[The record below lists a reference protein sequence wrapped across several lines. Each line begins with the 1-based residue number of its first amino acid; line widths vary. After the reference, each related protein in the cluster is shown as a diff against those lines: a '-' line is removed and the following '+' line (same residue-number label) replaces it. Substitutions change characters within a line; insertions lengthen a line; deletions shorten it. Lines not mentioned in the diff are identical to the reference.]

1 MMRSLVPCLA
11 FFLYSMTAMANQST
25 ATVELQFI
33 ELDEADYEVVREEL
47 LATRLPGDYEGL
59 NRSQVP
65 AGFWKKVQT
74 FPGSELL
81 SAPKVSTGYGNEAK
95 IEISDLLEVKVVCSK
110 AEKGIGVDL
119 QVKMKT
125 WKKGLSSNVT
135 LPENVQAM
143 VGSLSNSEGRRVLV
157 LCKVFQA
164 GATSAN

>member
-1 MMRSLVPCLA
+1 MMRSFVPCLA
-11 FFLYSMTAMANQST
+11 FCFLSIVLIANPT
-25 ATVELQFI
+25 ATVELQFV

-47 LATRLPGDYEGL
+47 LATRLPGDFEGL

-74 FPGSELL
+74 FPGAELL
-81 SAPKVSTGYGNEAK
+81 SAPKVSTGYGNEAM
-95 IEISDLLEVKVVCSK
+95 IEINDFLEVKMVCSK
-110 AEKGIGVDL
+110 AEKGVGVDL
-119 QVKMKT
+119 YVKMKT
-125 WKKGLSSNVT
+125 WQKKLHSNVT

-143 VGSLSNSEGRRVLV
+143 IGSLSNSEGRRVLA